1 MVAKPTNWVIGDEEM
16 EINKKEP
23 ISRYIS
29 QIHRKGGAVITK
41 ELSQYGVGVGQLMF
55 LIELYRED
63 GIHQEV
69 LCERLHID
77 KGTTARAVKKLE
89 EEQFIV
95 RVKDDQDKRAY
106 KIYLTDKS
114 KLLEKSIFCVLD
126 QWNEMLSVDLTKE
139 ERVILI
145 NILKKICTNIG
156 G

>member
-1 MVAKPTNWVIGDEEM
+1 M
-16 EINKKEP
+16 EINKEEP

-29 QIHRKGGAVITK
+29 QIHRKGGSVITK

-69 LCERLHID
+69 LCEKLHID

-95 RVKDDQDKRAY
+95 RVKDNQDKRAY

-114 KLLEKSIFCVLD
+114 RVLKESIFCVLEE
-126 QWNEMLSVDLTKE
+126 WNKTISNELTE
-139 ERVILI
+139 EEKLFLI
-145 NILKKICTNIG
+145 NILRRICTTIG

>member
-1 MVAKPTNWVIGDEEM
+1 MVAKPTNCAIGDEVM

-23 ISRYIS
+23 INRYIS

-41 ELSQYGVGVGQLMF
+41 ELSQYGVGAGQLMF

-69 LCERLHID
+69 LCEKLHID

-95 RVKDDQDKRAY
+95 RVKDELDKRAY

-114 KLLEKSIFCVLD
+114 RALKESIFCVLD
-126 QWNEMLSVDLTKE
+126 QWNEILSNDLTE
-139 ERVILI
+139 EEKLVLI
-145 NILKKICTNIG
+145 NILKKICTTIG

>member
-1 MVAKPTNWVIGDEEM
+1 M

-145 NILKKICTNIG
+145 NILKKICTTIG